1 MNAAAP
7 KGPNTK
13 WAVER
18 RRFTDTGSETF
29 RIGTVSWVGD
39 GYRFTSNVASH
50 GNSRKSHPTF
60 EACLPRWV
68 GYPDSCETRAI

>member
-1 MNAAAP
+1 MNTV
-7 KGPNTK
+7 KPNTR

-18 RRFTDTGSETF
+18 RFFKDNGPDEIC
-29 RIGTVSWVGD
+29 RIGTVRYDGE

-60 EACLPRWV
+60 DACMPRWV
-68 GYPDSCETRAI
+68 HYPNGCETRELP